1 MNQLNKRRRIDYVV
15 NKKRK
20 NETSYNINDINKK
33 IKLLN
38 INVNYDD
45 FKENY
50 TEFTYDLSNG
60 INLRK
65 INISIFGVYLA
76 SCKSEDIYD
85 TIRNSKYL
93 SKYEKYIE
101 NDNIVVT
108 EEDLWNFFEYELNEI
123 I

>member
-50 TEFTYDLSNG
+50 KEFTYDL
-60 INLRK
+60 
-65 INISIFGVYLA
+65 
-76 SCKSEDIYD
+76 
-85 TIRNSKYL
+85 
-93 SKYEKYIE
+93 
-101 NDNIVVT
+101 
-108 EEDLWNFFEYELNEI
+108 
-123 I
+123 